1 MGYVAELIVWM
12 AGHSQLLAHQL
23 LWNMKANMYTDADA
37 KIQDPV
43 LYQPLKLIVDK
54 VVFLLFV

>member
-23 LWNMKANMYTDADA
+23 LWNMKANMYVDEDA

-43 LYQPLKLIVDK
+43 LYQPFKIIVDK
-54 VVFLLFV
+54 VFIFF